1 LTGFLALVKPA
12 CIKKTKNAATRVQT
26 TFIKNNNISA
36 MQGTII
42 NSRIIEQL
50 QAAFSEKFDL
60 VADDLGAL
68 GGKGQSQNAAISP
81 GESFR
86 NK

>member
-1 LTGFLALVKPA
+1 
-12 CIKKTKNAATRVQT
+12 
-26 TFIKNNNISA
+26 